1 MTLPSPADD
10 DPRPVEPQPPNLEDC
25 CGNGCDPCIFDL
37 YDAERERYRVA
48 LREWEA
54 RQSQR
59 RGGGSD

>member
-1 MTLPSPADD
+1 MTLPLPDD
-10 DPRPVEPQPPNLEDC
+10 DPRPVEPLPPNFEDC

-54 RQSQR
+54 RQAQR
-59 RGGGSD
+59 RAGGGSD